1 MKKEKK
7 KIVVS
12 FPHSLILHYPHNS
25 WINKTL
31 AETNY

>member
-7 KIVVS
+7 NRGKLS
-12 FPHSLILHYPHNS
+12 AQLILHYPHNS